1 VCREKKKRK
10 SHPTR
15 AWDKGKG
22 KAEIE
27 RVPQSAFFAILQ
39 DALLFAPYFI
49 RNRTGLGNFCGE
61 YQFHGLLS
69 VLPQALSPGQP
80 APILV
85 PPPSASSP
93 IRKIGKSAGD
103 ERLLCFQ
110 PGVRSQNN

>member
-39 DALLFAPYFI
+39 DALLLAQYFI
-49 RNRTGLGNFCGE
+49 RNRTGLE
-61 YQFHGLLS
+61 ELLWRIPIPWSAECVAPGS
-69 VLPQALSPGQP
+69 VTWSARPHPCAAPLRLLPHKEN
-80 APILV
+80 
-85 PPPSASSP
+85 
-93 IRKIGKSAGD
+93 RKISGG
-103 ERLLCFQ
+103 
-110 PGVRSQNN
+110 